1 MDANPLAT
9 SSPGLPSPVKPSS
22 KRLPVTVITGFLG
35 AGKTTLLRHLL
46 LESGLRLAVLVNE
59 FGEVGIDGDLLR
71 SCGFCPEEELEG
83 RLVEL
88 ANGCLCCTVQ
98 EDFIPTMETLL
109 QRADQLDGIVV
120 ETSGL
125 ALPEPLVAAFGWP
138 AIRSRTRV
146 NGVVA
151 VVDGEALAAGAVVAD
166 LDSLE
171 AQRQAD
177 PSLDHAT
184 APDHATA
191 MDHVIPIDHA
201 TAIEQLFEEQLEAA
215 DLVVVSRADCL
226 DGAGL
231 ERVRRR
237 LQKSLR
243 PGTPVLPVERGRL
256 DPAVALGIDSPRFPA
271 IESHGSQPEEPGK
284 VERAHGHR
292 PEQGN
297 HPKHQDHPENGP
309 HGEHGP
315 HDGDHH
321 RDKDDH
327 REKDDHHDEHHDH
340 DHAHVAMESFVVEL
354 AGRFG
359 RRELEQTLLSMIRS
373 RGLVRVKGRLWQEG
387 KALPLQIQAAGPR
400 LECWYEG
407 QLAKAPGQPCLQL
420 VVMGFGL
427 DQRAIRAE
435 LAALVG

>member
-1 MDANPLAT
+1 MEANSLAT
-9 SSPGLPSPVKPSS
+9 SSAGFMAVGAPVAGISASGLAQPASR
-22 KRLPVTVITGFLG
+22 RLPVTVITGFLG

-146 NGVVA
+146 SGVVA

-191 MDHVIPIDHA
+191 IK
-201 TAIEQLFEEQLEAA
+201 QLFEEQLEAA

-226 DGAGL
+226 DGAAL
-231 ERVRRR
+231 ERVRLR
-237 LQKSLR
+237 LQQSLR

-271 IESHGSQPEEPGK
+271 
-284 VERAHGHR
+284 VEG
-292 PEQGN
+292 
-297 HPKHQDHPENGP
+297 QDHQEL
-309 HGEHGP
+309 HHELH
-315 HDGDHH
+315 GDHDH
-321 RDKDDH
+321 HLEQDLHDKHDH
-327 REKDDHHDEHHDH
+327 HEDHDHHDDHHDH
-340 DHAHVAMESFVVEL
+340 DHAHVAMESRVVEL
-354 AGRFG
+354 AGKFG
-359 RRELEQTLLSMIRS
+359 RSELEQTLLAMIRS
-373 RGLVRVKGRLWQEG
+373 CGLVRVKGRLWQAG

-407 QLAKAPGQPCLQL
+407 QLAKQPAQPCLQL

-427 DQRAIRAE
+427 DQRAIRDQ
-435 LAALVG
+435 LAALAG